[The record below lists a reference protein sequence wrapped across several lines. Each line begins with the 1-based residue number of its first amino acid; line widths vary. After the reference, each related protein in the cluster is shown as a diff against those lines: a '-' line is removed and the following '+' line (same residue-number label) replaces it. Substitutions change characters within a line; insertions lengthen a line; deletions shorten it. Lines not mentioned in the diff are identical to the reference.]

1 MIEKSLEFIKLYIY
15 IHYHTL
21 GQGLGQDIGTNLA
34 SFYVR
39 LSSKNIGFNKLLSQ
53 LNKVGPRL

>member
-1 MIEKSLEFIKLYIY
+1 MIEKSLEFIKLYIH

-34 SFYVR
+34 SSYVS
-39 LSSKNIGFNKLLSQ
+39 LSSKNIGFNKVLS
-53 LNKVGPRL
+53 